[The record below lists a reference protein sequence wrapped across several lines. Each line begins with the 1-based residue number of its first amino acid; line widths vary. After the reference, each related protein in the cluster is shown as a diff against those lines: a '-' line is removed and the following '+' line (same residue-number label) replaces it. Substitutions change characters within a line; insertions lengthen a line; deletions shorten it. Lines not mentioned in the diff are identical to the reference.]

1 MDYMDTAFGTPP
13 WLQEDLD
20 YECSECGT
28 PMAEDSGVCSGT
40 CFEASM
46 L

>member
-1 MDYMDTAFGTPP
+1 MEWYDCLNPHE
-13 WLQEDLD
+13 QKE
-20 YECSECGT
+20 YECSECGKPLDT
-28 PMAEDSGVCSGT
+28 DDGYCSGT

>member
-1 MDYMDTAFGTPP
+1 MEGLDSYKLSNPY
-13 WLQEDLD
+13 EDED
-20 YECSECGT
+20 KVFECTECGT
-28 PMAEDSGVCSGT
+28 EIEQEGVCSGT